1 MRILLVED
9 EIEMAAALRAALA
22 RRGFVVDRV
31 RTLEDAHIA
40 LKESGVRAVLLDRR
54 LPDGDGLS
62 LLPVLRAMADPPP
75 VIVLT
80 ALGQT
85 MERVEGLDAGADDYL
100 VKPFELDELLAR
112 LRAVTR
118 RRAGAAVEPLTL
130 GALSFDMVHREAQVS
145 GQPLQLPRRE
155 IALLDVLLRRAGR
168 VVLRETI
175 EAALFGFD
183 DAPASN
189 TLDSH
194 VSRLRRRLSD
204 AGAGVAIHAL
214 RGVGYMAKAE

>member
-9 EIEMAAALRAALA
+9 EIEMAAALRGALA

-31 RTLEDAHIA
+31 RTLEDARIA
-40 LKESGVRAVLLDRR
+40 LKESGVRTVLLDRR

-62 LLPVLRAMADPPP
+62 LLPLLRAMTDPPF
-75 VIVLT
+75 VIMLT

-112 LRAVTR
+112 LRAVAR

-130 GALSFDMVHREAQVS
+130 GALSFDTVHREAVVD
-145 GQPLQLPRRE
+145 GQPLQVPRRE

-175 EAALFGFD
+175 EAALFGFE

-194 VSRLRRRLSD
+194 VSRLRRRLSE
-204 AGAGVAIHAL
+204 ARAGVAIHAL

>member
-40 LKESGVRAVLLDRR
+40 LKEPGVRAVLLDRR

-112 LRAVTR
+112 LRAVAR

-130 GALSFDMVHREAQVS
+130 GALSFDTVHREAQVS
-145 GQPLQLPRRE
+145 GNPLQLPRRE

-194 VSRLRRRLSD
+194 VSRLRRRLSE

>member
-9 EIEMAAALRAALA
+9 EIEMAAALRGALA

-31 RTLEDAHIA
+31 RTLEDARIA
-40 LKESGVRAVLLDRR
+40 LKEPGVRTVLLDRR

-62 LLPVLRAMADPPP
+62 LLPLLRSLTDPPF
-75 VIVLT
+75 VIMLT

-112 LRAVTR
+112 LRAVAR
-118 RRAGAAVEPLTL
+118 RRTGAAVEPLIL
-130 GALSFDMVHREAQVS
+130 GALSFDTVHREALVD

-175 EAALFGFD
+175 EAALFGFE

-194 VSRLRRRLSD
+194 VSRLRRRLSE

>member
-31 RTLEDAHIA
+31 RTLEDAHLA
-40 LKESGVRAVLLDRR
+40 LKEPGVRAVLLDRR

-112 LRAVTR
+112 LRAVAR

-130 GALSFDMVHREAQVS
+130 GALSFDTVHREAQVS
-145 GQPLQLPRRE
+145 GNPLQLPRRE

>member
-9 EIEMAAALRAALA
+9 EIEMAAALRGALA

-31 RTLEDAHIA
+31 RTLEDARIA
-40 LKESGVRAVLLDRR
+40 LKEPGVRTVLLDRR

-62 LLPVLRAMADPPP
+62 LLPLLRSLTDPPF
-75 VIVLT
+75 VIMLT

-112 LRAVTR
+112 LRAVAR
-118 RRAGAAVEPLTL
+118 RRTGAAVEPLIL
-130 GALSFDMVHREAQVS
+130 GALSFDTVHREALVD

-155 IALLDVLLRRAGR
+155 IALLDGLLRRAGR

-175 EAALFGFD
+175 EAALFGFE

-194 VSRLRRRLSD
+194 VSRLRRRLSE

>member
-1 MRILLVED
+1 
-9 EIEMAAALRAALA
+9 
-22 RRGFVVDRV
+22 
-31 RTLEDAHIA
+31 
-40 LKESGVRAVLLDRR
+40 
-54 LPDGDGLS
+54 
-62 LLPVLRAMADPPP
+62 MADPPP

-112 LRAVTR
+112 LRAVAR

-130 GALSFDMVHREAQVS
+130 GALSFDTVHREAQVS
-145 GQPLQLPRRE
+145 GNPLQLPRRE

>member
-40 LKESGVRAVLLDRR
+40 LKEPGVRAVLLDRR

-62 LLPVLRAMADPPP
+62 LLSVLRAMADPPP

-112 LRAVTR
+112 LRAVAR

-130 GALSFDMVHREAQVS
+130 GALSFDTVHREAQVS
-145 GQPLQLPRRE
+145 GNPLQLPRRE

-194 VSRLRRRLSD
+194 VSRLRRRLSE

>member
-9 EIEMAAALRAALA
+9 EIEMAAALRGALA

-31 RTLEDAHIA
+31 RTLEEARIA
-40 LKESGVRAVLLDRR
+40 LKEAGVRTVLLDRR

-62 LLPVLRAMADPPP
+62 LLPLLRSMTDPPF
-75 VIVLT
+75 VIMLT

-112 LRAVTR
+112 LRAVAR

-130 GALSFDMVHREAQVS
+130 GALSFDTVHREALVD

-183 DAPASN
+183 DTP
-189 TLDSH
+189 
-194 VSRLRRRLSD
+194 VSPSMRCAVSATWPRQSRC
-204 AGAGVAIHAL
+204 AGGPNAVVLPRWRAG
-214 RGVGYMAKAE
+214 

>member
-9 EIEMAAALRAALA
+9 EIEMVAALRAALA

-40 LKESGVRAVLLDRR
+40 LKEPGVRAVLLDRR

-112 LRAVTR
+112 LRAVAR

-130 GALSFDMVHREAQVS
+130 GALSFDTVHREAQVS
-145 GQPLQLPRRE
+145 GNPLQLPRRE

-194 VSRLRRRLSD
+194 VSRLRRRLSE

>member
-31 RTLEDAHIA
+31 RTLEDAHLA
-40 LKESGVRAVLLDRR
+40 LKEPGVRAVLLDRR

-112 LRAVTR
+112 LRAVAR

-130 GALSFDMVHREAQVS
+130 GALSFDTVHREAQVS
-145 GQPLQLPRRE
+145 GNPLQLPRRE
-155 IALLDVLLRRAGR
+155 IALLDVLLRRSGR

-183 DAPASN
+183 DVPASN

-194 VSRLRRRLSD
+194 VSRLRRRLSE